1 MHAPARV
8 AMPRLMAA
16 CSIDAFTVKILFDLL
31 EAVAGAREPAMLRT
45 APAIAFLIRRFEDPY
60 VKSFAAGAGC
70 LHSARFC
77 SPAEKP
83 RWLPIPS
90 RFQCPHQSPPTP
102 PHFTTP

>member
-31 EAVAGAREPAMLRT
+31 EAVAGAREPAMVRT
-45 APAIAFLIRRFEDPY
+45 APAIAFLIRQFEGPY

-77 SPAEKP
+77 SPTEKP
-83 RWLPIPS
+83 RWLPIAPPFEWTDLS
-90 RFQCPHQSPPTP
+90 RANRRWLEAA
-102 PHFTTP
+102 